1 MSETFLFSSKQPQS
15 HRHWLLT
22 ILTSTREATQQST
35 KNSGDSW
42 KALMTTSC
50 HREEDPT
57 RNGVLPHVIVTEQE
71 GHVGNKVQA
80 GDSCNRIMAALVVEP
95 MRLWSSVLVRSKQAI
110 SQVATMHG
118 GLTQAGCQIPS
129 KALSHFLHNWTGGEN
144 VMS

>member
-1 MSETFLFSSKQPQS
+1 MGETFLFSSKQPQS

-57 RNGVLPHVIVTEQE
+57 RNGVLPHVIVTE
-71 GHVGNKVQA
+71 
-80 GDSCNRIMAALVVEP
+80 
-95 MRLWSSVLVRSKQAI
+95 
-110 SQVATMHG
+110 
-118 GLTQAGCQIPS
+118 
-129 KALSHFLHNWTGGEN
+129 
-144 VMS
+144 